1 MAESLT
7 LGNRFWQVEFDPDST
22 TLTLTDR
29 VSGAVWQSRHPF
41 HFNYGDFYDYD
52 LAAHCRTRTEVEKQR
67 LTIRFDHFDWWA
79 RYPGSGYR

>member
-41 HFNYGDFYDYD
+41 HFNYGDFYD
-52 LAAHCRTRTEVEKQR
+52 
-67 LTIRFDHFDWWA
+67 
-79 RYPGSGYR
+79 